1 MSTESTEESDID
13 WRNKYFKEILSRSLR
28 EKETEK
34 LSKNIILLVVVFLM
48 LLSVLYMLIIAP

>member
-1 MSTESTEESDID
+1 MSTESIEESDID